1 MLGKKENISM
11 AKKDNIA
18 SRVKEAVKPIVEGA
32 GYTLWDVTFY
42 KEVSEWIL
50 EISID
55 KEEGIST
62 DDCSVVTKL
71 IDPIIDEMDPVEE
84 AYCLMVS
91 GAGGY
96 RDLVLPMH
104 YEYALARGCDAEVR
118 TFTAVEGRKQFEG
131 KLVSFDEETVTV
143 LENGKELTFEKKQIA
158 KITAICYTAAEE
170 E

>member
-1 MLGKKENISM
+1 M
-11 AKKDNIA
+11 AKKDSIA
-18 SRVKEAVKPIVEGA
+18 SRVKEAVLPLVEGA

-42 KEVSEWIL
+42 KEVAEYIL

-55 KEEGIST
+55 KEGGIST

-71 IDPIIDEMDPVEE
+71 VDPVIDEIDPVED

-91 GAGGY
+91 GAGSY

-104 YEYALARGCDAEVR
+104 FEYALERDLDVEVR
-118 TFTAVEGRKQFEG
+118 TFAAVDGRKLFEG
-131 KLVSFDEETVTV
+131 KLMAFDEDTVTI
-143 LENGKELTFEKKQIA
+143 LENGTELRLDRKQIA
-158 KITAICYTAAEE
+158 KCTSLPGEAIEE

>member
-1 MLGKKENISM
+1 M

-18 SRVKEAVKPIVEGA
+18 SRVKEAVLPLVESA

-42 KEVSEWIL
+42 KEAAEWIL
-50 EISID
+50 EVSID
-55 KEEGIST
+55 KQEGIST

-71 IDPIIDEMDPVEE
+71 IDPIIDEIDPVEE

-104 YEYALARGCDAEVR
+104 YEYALSHGCDVEIR
-118 TFTAVEGRKQFEG
+118 TFVAVEGRKQFEG
-131 KLVSFDEETVTV
+131 KLTAFGEESVTV
-143 LENGKELTFEKKQIA
+143 LENEKELTFEKKQIA
-158 KITAICYTAAEE
+158 KITAICCTEIEE
-170 E
+170 

>member
-1 MLGKKENISM
+1 MKQ
-11 AKKDNIA
+11 NIA
-18 SRVKEAVKPIVEGA
+18 ATVRALVEPA
-32 GYTLWDVTFY
+32 MAEMGYTVWDVTFY

-50 EISID
+50 EVSID

-62 DDCSVVTKL
+62 DDCSVVTRL
-71 IDPIIDEMDPVEE
+71 IDPIIDEMDPVED

-104 YEYALARGCDAEVR
+104 YEYALAHACDVEVR

-131 KLVSFDEETVTV
+131 KLISYDEESVTIE
-143 LENGKELTFEKKQIA
+143 ENGGEIRFEKKQIA
-158 KITAICYTAAEE
+158 KIIAICYTDIEE
-170 E
+170 

>member
-1 MLGKKENISM
+1 M

-18 SRVKEAVKPIVEGA
+18 SRVKEAVLPLIEGA

-42 KEVSEWIL
+42 KEVAEYIL
-50 EISID
+50 EIAID
-55 KEEGIST
+55 KEGGIST

-71 IDPIIDEMDPVEE
+71 VDPIIDEMDPVED

-91 GAGGY
+91 GAGSY

-104 YEYALARGCDAEVR
+104 YEYALNGGLDVEIR
-118 TFTAVEGRKQFEG
+118 TFAGVEGRKLFEG
-131 KLVSFDEETVTV
+131 KLLAFDEESVTI
-143 LENGKELTFEKKQIA
+143 LENGTEVRLEKKQIA
-158 KITAICYTAAEE
+158 KCTSLPAQLFEE